1 MDIKDL
7 WLEGIVYIQLAQDKN
22 KSWIVMAMAVNQPLG
37 SIKGENFFAV
47 EWLSASY
54 EGLCFMVLVIF
65 SASNKEELP

>member
-1 MDIKDL
+1 
-7 WLEGIVYIQLAQDKN
+7 
-22 KSWIVMAMAVNQPLG
+22 MAMAVNQPLG

>member
-47 EWLSASY
+47 E
-54 EGLCFMVLVIF
+54 
-65 SASNKEELP
+65 